1 MKKAQNGILPMVN
14 SQQLMTANNVAIQQ
28 QQQRP
33 VGLMAAKAHMQ
44 DPSIG
49 QGGLAIGDNEYKNYP
64 GTHQI
69 QKQLINQNSVNTVV
83 PAQSQYAHSVKL
95 EK

>member
-1 MKKAQNGILPMVN
+1 MKALNGFLPMVN
-14 SQQLMTANNVAIQQ
+14 SQQLMSSNNIGMQQ

-49 QGGLAIGDNEYKNYP
+49 QSGLTFGDNEYKNYP
-64 GTHQI
+64 ATHQI
-69 QKQLINQNSVNTVV
+69 QKQLVN
-83 PAQSQYAHSVKL
+83 
-95 EK
+95 